1 MKPLKLVTNDG
12 HKVYYSQYHLKVHA
26 DVIQYLE
33 EAVQRIDSKDERF
46 IKVCVDFGKT
56 IGASTCVSVRDG
68 DEFRYAKR
76 IGRKYPTRFVMNREP
91 EPCSTV
97 TVIMKR
103 TPNSENYGYTLLTAY
118 VGGLATKEVHD
129 PHLEYEEA
137 HEANEFWSKH
147 ALIWDETILEK
158 AQ

>member
-1 MKPLKLVTNDG
+1 MKLITKDG
-12 HKVYYSQYHLKVHA
+12 HRVYYSKYHLKVHA
-26 DVIQYLE
+26 NVMEHLE
-33 EAVQRIDSKDERF
+33 EAMSRIDTNDAAF
-46 IKVCVDFGKT
+46 IKLAVQFDYV
-56 IGASTCVSVRDG
+56 IGHTTCVQVRNN

-76 IGRKYPTRFVMNREP
+76 LGRKYPTRFVMNRQA

-97 TVIMKR
+97 VVIMKR

-118 VGGLATKEVHD
+118 IGGLATKEVHD
-129 PHLEYEEA
+129 PKLEYEEA

-158 AQ
+158 EDA

>member
-1 MKPLKLVTNDG
+1 MKLLTKDG

-26 DVIQYLE
+26 DVIEYLE
-33 EAVQRIDSKDERF
+33 EAMSKIDSKDESF
-46 IKVCVDFGKT
+46 IKVAVNFNKT
-56 IGASTCVSVRDG
+56 IGHSTCVKVQDG

-76 IGRKYPTRFVMNREP
+76 LGRKYPTRFVMNREP

-103 TPNSENYGYTLLTAY
+103 TPNSDKYGYSLLTAY
-118 VGGLATKEVHD
+118 IGGLATKEVHD
-129 PHLEYEEA
+129 PKLEYEEA

-147 ALIWDETILEK
+147 ALIWDEAILEK
-158 AQ
+158 EDA

>member
-1 MKPLKLVTNDG
+1 MKLITQDG
-12 HKVYYSQYHLKVHA
+12 HKVYYSAYHLKVHE
-26 DVIQYLE
+26 DVREHLE
-33 EAVQRIDSKDERF
+33 EAMSRINTHNEKF
-46 IKVCVDFGKT
+46 IKVQVDFGKI
-56 IGASTCVSVRDG
+56 IGSSTCVKVHDG

-76 IGRKYPTRFVMNREP
+76 IGRKYPTRFVLNREP

-103 TPNSENYGYTLLTAY
+103 TPNSDKYGYTLLTAY

-129 PHLEYEEA
+129 PKLEYEEA

-147 ALIWDETILEK
+147 ALIWDESILETSE
-158 AQ
+158 